1 MTVLELVNSMTK
13 EYREFLWDIFID
25 DWEIEARETDDPEY
39 LNREVQEWYTEAP
52 YVADKWLAVK
62 MVIYTKGYE

>member
-25 DWEIEARETDDPEY
+25 DWEIEERETDPGY
-39 LNREVQEWYTEAP
+39 LDREVEQWYTETP
-52 YVADKWLAVK
+52 YIEERWLVVK
-62 MVIYTKGYE
+62 MVIYTKEYKR

>member
-25 DWEIEARETDDPEY
+25 DWEIEERETDPEY
-39 LNREVQEWYTEAP
+39 LNREVEQWYTETP
-52 YVADKWLAVK
+52 YVEERWLVVK
-62 MVIYTKGYE
+62 MVIYTKDYKS